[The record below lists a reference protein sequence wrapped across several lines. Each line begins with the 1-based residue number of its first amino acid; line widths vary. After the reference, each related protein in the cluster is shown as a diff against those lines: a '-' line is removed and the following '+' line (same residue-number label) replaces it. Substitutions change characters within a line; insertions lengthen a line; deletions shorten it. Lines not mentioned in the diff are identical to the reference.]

1 MFNPPDYKPFFTHNK
16 TTWSVPV
23 QASEDEKTKI
33 WNEAINAAMLALY
46 EAGFHSEVV
55 APVKSLLK

>member
-1 MFNPPDYKPFFTHNK
+1 MFQQPDYKPFVSPFK
-16 TTWSVPV
+16 MSWSVPV
-23 QASEDEKTKI
+23 QASEDEKIKI
-33 WNEAINAAMLALY
+33 WNEAINQAMLALY